1 MLGKIQHVELS
12 MPTKC
17 RRCLGWCDL
26 SRFDHDDHPHGA
38 FLYHILYNM
47 NTQVPVVCWNK
58 VAPHRGCVVPQ
69 GMELVAQPGTWRT
82 WDITAL
88 LESILTVRSAFRLP
102 VNWEVVVA
110 ATIGGPDQRPVSPCC
125 AAGPLF
131 AGPPPS
137 ETVCTLR
144 YCSSNS
150 RCISKSAW
158 RSRFNRCCS

>member
-1 MLGKIQHVELS
+1 MSNYQCQQNVDAVLAGVIFPDSTTTITLMVLS
-12 MPTKC
+12 C
-17 RRCLGWCDL
+17 I
-26 SRFDHDDHPHGA
+26 
-38 FLYHILYNM
+38 ILYNM
-47 NTQVPVVCWNK
+47 NAQVPVVCWNK

-88 LESILTVRSAFRLP
+88 LESILTVRFAFRLP